1 METHEG
7 GKERP
12 DVTLRARAREEAGL
26 RVCHAHKK
34 GRGCRIG
41 CSLWVTGLG
50 PADCLAERLAL
61 RAKERASERG
71 QGVRPPGF

>member
-1 METHEG
+1 MQ
-7 GKERP
+7 RP
-12 DVTLRARAREEAGL
+12 TRARARQQGFAF
-26 RVCHAHKK
+26 ATPIK
-34 GRGCRIG
+34 GGKG

-71 QGVRPPGF
+71 PGVRPPGF